1 MAFRIAPWLR
11 RFSPKKK
18 YILRSLKIVFPP
30 QIQRLITV
38 LFHIFMQFCAFRKIF
53 LSPYSSSLMKVPKEA
68 DKNVDF
74 NDKEETIWSYT
85 GLNLPLSVSVTQTP
99 KTAKKRRHFLKVSLI
114 NQMSARISAP
124 SFFPAASWNV
134 RVKSYANR
142 YPCGSLYVFF
152 FFSRWYTLS
161 MISLG
166 WYANACFVRQ
176 DFCLLEFVLIC
187 TLLSF
192 FPPF

>member
-99 KTAKKRRHFLKVSLI
+99 KTAKKRRHFLKVSLLI
-114 NQMSARISAP
+114 KWVRGYLHPPFFQQRRGMSGLSPMQIDIHA
-124 SFFPAASWNV
+124 V
-134 RVKSYANR
+134 VYM
-142 YPCGSLYVFF
+142 C
-152 FFSRWYTLS
+152 FFSFLDDIHSRWFHSVDMLMRALCVKIFAY
-161 MISLG
+161 
-166 WYANACFVRQ
+166 
-176 DFCLLEFVLIC
+176 
-187 TLLSF
+187 
-192 FPPF
+192 